1 MTKKPYILIAD
12 DDQEDRF
19 LIEIAFK
26 EIGSCED
33 IIMVENGVQVMNHL
47 NAIIEGDGL
56 PALIVLDLNMPVLSG
71 IDTLLQLKSNKR
83 YKNIPVI
90 IHSTSMYEVEKD
102 RCLKMGAVDF
112 IKKPVSFDQMI
123 STAKFLHG
131 YRMVNVER

>member
-1 MTKKPYILIAD
+1 MTRKPYILIAD

-19 LIEIAFK
+19 LIDIAFK
-26 EIGSCED
+26 EIGSFED
-33 IIMVENGVQVMNHL
+33 LFMVENGVQVMNHL
-47 NAIIEGDGL
+47 NAISDDDCL
-56 PALIVLDLNMPVLSG
+56 PALIVLDLNMPVLGG
-71 IDTLLQLKSNKR
+71 IDTLIQLKSHKR

-123 STAKFLHG
+123 STARFLHG
-131 YRMVNVER
+131 YRMVKAS